1 MGPLNIWETCAICAI
16 EQNIIWGKKTHPGP
30 LSSLDSYGGSAGK
43 KQPGPLSSLDS
54 YGGK

>member
-16 EQNIIWGKKTHPGP
+16 EQNIIWGTKTHPGP